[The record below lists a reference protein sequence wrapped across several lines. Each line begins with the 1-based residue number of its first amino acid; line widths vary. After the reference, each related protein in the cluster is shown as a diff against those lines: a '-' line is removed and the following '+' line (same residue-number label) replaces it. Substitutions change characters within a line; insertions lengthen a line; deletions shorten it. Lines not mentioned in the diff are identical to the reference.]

1 MSSAVEDM
9 MKMLLYALW
18 STAIVVLLMVTAS
31 LVWGGPGTP
40 APIVSINDPFN

>member
-1 MSSAVEDM
+1 